1 MKSIRAKITWLTV
14 CAIIVTAVLSTV
26 VGVIAIRNIGNTSS
40 RQMLVSLCE
49 AGEKNLNTYFD
60 SVEQSVE
67 MVSAY
72 VRADLRDM
80 EALDDNQMEQHIE
93 RVRDIF
99 SQMAFKTSGILT
111 YYYRLDPA
119 VSDVCKGFWYINT
132 DGNNYVEHA
141 VTDITQYDTADTSAL
156 VWFTVPK
163 TTGAP
168 VWLPP
173 YITENLGARVISY
186 NVPVYRGNTFIGVVG
201 IEIDYSTMAAEVDH
215 IKLYDN
221 GYAFIND
228 SAGEIIYH
236 PHIDVT
242 TEETPRVPEGLLGS
256 GEVVRYTFE
265 GVEKLGVW
273 RPLHNGMRLNVT
285 VPVREIN
292 AVGRRVIFEL
302 LGLGLI
308 LIVVFSVLTSRLAGR
323 ITKPLRALTKA
334 AKQVDEGDYDFK
346 LEYDG
351 DDEVGSLTRTF
362 RQVTG
367 HLKTYIGKLNDL
379 AYADALT
386 GVHNKGAY
394 DVYMKALQEQ
404 LEGPAEDRPA
414 FALCSFDCNGL
425 KQINDAYGHE
435 EGDVFLK
442 TGCRLICKVFHHSPV
457 FRVGGDEFAALL
469 QDEDYENQSIL
480 VAEFEEEAAKIN
492 DAAKNPW
499 DRVDMAVGVAVYDPA
514 EDGSVDDVA
523 RRADKLMY
531 RNKYEKKSAK
541 AMAED

>member
-1 MKSIRAKITWLTV
+1 MKSIRAKITLLTT
-14 CAIIVTAVLSTV
+14 CAIFAAVILSTA
-26 VGVIAIRNIGNTSS
+26 VGVIAIRNIGNSSS

-80 EALDDNQMEQHIE
+80 ERLDDEQLELHME

-99 SQMAFKTSGILT
+99 LQMAYKTNGILT
-111 YYYRLDPA
+111 YYYRFDPSL
-119 VSDVCKGFWYINT
+119 SDVCKGFWYVNM
-132 DGNNYVEHA
+132 DGNNYVEHD
-141 VTDITQYDTADTSAL
+141 VTDITQYDTADTSKL

-163 TTGAP
+163 ATDAP

-186 NVPVYRGNTFIGVVG
+186 NVPIYRNGAFIGVVG
-201 IEIDYSTMAAEVDH
+201 IEIDYSTMADEVNH

-228 SAGEIIYH
+228 DEGDIIYH
-236 PHIDVT
+236 PHIDVA
-242 TEETPRVPEGLLGS
+242 TEATPKVPEGLLGT
-256 GEVVRYTFE
+256 GDVVRYTFE

-285 VPVREIN
+285 VPVKEVN
-292 AVGRRVIFEL
+292 AVWRRVIYEVFAL
-302 LGLGLI
+302 AVIL
-308 LIVVFSVLTSRLAGR
+308 LIVFSLLTARLAGH

-334 AKQVDEGDYDFK
+334 AKQVDEGDYDFT
-346 LEYDG
+346 LDYDG
-351 DDEVGSLTRTF
+351 ADEVGSLTKTF

-367 HLKTYIGKLNDL
+367 HLRSYIRQLNDL

-394 DVYMKALQEQ
+394 DICMEEMQER
-404 LEGPAEDRPA
+404 LDAPEGPKPE
-414 FALCSFDCNGL
+414 FALCIFDCNGL
-425 KQINDAYGHE
+425 KQINDQSGHE

-442 TGCRLICKVFHHSPV
+442 TGCRLICKVFQHSPV
-457 FRVGGDEFAALL
+457 FRIGGDEFAALL
-469 QDEDYENQSIL
+469 QDADYRDRDALLAQ
-480 VAEFEEEAAKIN
+480 FEEAAARHN
-492 DAAKNPW
+492 AETANAW
-499 DRVDMAVGVAVYDPA
+499 ERVDMAVGMAVYDPA
-514 EDGSVDDVA
+514 EDASIHDVA

-531 RNKYEKKSAK
+531 KNKYEKKAAR
-541 AMAED
+541 AME

>member
-49 AGEKNLNTYFD
+49 AGEKNLDTYFD

-72 VRADLRDM
+72 VRADLRGM
-80 EALDDNQMEQHIE
+80 GSLDDGQLAQHIE

-99 SQMAFKTSGILT
+99 SQMAFKTNGILT

-119 VSDVCKGFWYINT
+119 VSDACKGFWYINT

-334 AKQVDEGDYDFK
+334 AKQVDEGDYDFT
-346 LEYDG
+346 LDYDG

-394 DVYMKALQEQ
+394 DVYMKELQEQ
-404 LEGPAEDRPA
+404 IDGLEAERPA

-457 FRVGGDEFAALL
+457 FRVGGDEFAVLL
-469 QDEDYENQSIL
+469 QDDDYENQPML
-480 VAEFEEEAAKIN
+480 VAEFEEEAARIN
-492 DAAKNPW
+492 AAAKNPW
-499 DRVDMAVGVAVYDPA
+499 ERVDMAVGVAVYDPT
-514 EDGSVDDVA
+514 EDSSVDDVA

-541 AMAED
+541 AMAEE